1 MTDRLNGLGRLI
13 DKTGG
18 SLSADSPAKRLFSN
32 KQVLGRFAKACLPE
46 YHDLPLK
53 TIIGECFDDDY
64 SLQGKGCR
72 ASPAEFARG
81 IGTEQIL
88 PQDDT
93 LHLDL
98 LFNTWIPGPDS
109 KRQRQFINIEIQKDA
124 KNLERLIGRGIIY
137 NSCIVCSE
145 YGTIFRYPRYEMVE
159 CVNTIW
165 ICPAAPPEWAGSTIR
180 FNLAGN
186 VPPGQHGAL
195 PTTAYD
201 KFRMFFIGA
210 NSETRASKED
220 VHGLIWTLTTQSLT
234 AAERKKIL
242 TEVYEMDMTEA
253 LDNSVEESDDWFYN
267 YLGKE
272 KIDQVKEE
280 GRKEGREEGRK
291 EGREEGRMQGR
302 MEEKQNTIL
311 NMLKEHCSITNIERF
326 LQIPKDYIIKVA
338 KENNIMIS

>member
-13 DKTGG
+13 DNAGG
-18 SLSADSPAKRLFSN
+18 HLSADSPAKRLFSN

-46 YHDLPLK
+46 FHDLPLE

-64 SLQGKGCR
+64 SLQGKRRG

-98 LFNTWIPGPDS
+98 LFNAWIPGPDS

-159 CVNTIW
+159 GVNTIW
-165 ICPAAPPEWAGSTIR
+165 ICPAAPSEWAGSTIR

-186 VPPGQHGAL
+186 NSRGEGQHCL
-195 PTTAYD
+195 PPATAYD

-210 NSETRASKED
+210 NSKTRASKED
-220 VHGLIWTLTTQSLT
+220 VHGLVWTLTTQSLT
-234 AAERKKIL
+234 AAERKEIL

-253 LDNSVEESDDWFYN
+253 LDNSVEESDEWFYN
-267 YLGKE
+267 YFGRDNIAK
-272 KIDQVKEE
+272 VKEE
-280 GRKEGREEGRK
+280 AKEEVREEVK
-291 EGREEGRMQGR
+291 EEVREETR
-302 MEEKQNTIL
+302 EEERRKNIL
-311 NMLKEHCSITNIERF
+311 NMLRLRCTITSIGKF
-326 LQIPKDYIIKVA
+326 LQIPEDEVIRIA
-338 KENNIMIS
+338 RENNIVIP